1 MAVGYR
7 WIKVYGG
14 PWDTAQGA
22 IIIAEMEI
30 LDAEGNNLAVGGTP
44 FGSPANHQNY
54 TPPKAFDGIING
66 SCGSMYYSASKPASL
81 GYHTT
86 SPMPATV
93 VRLSTTTNSNYQHIR
108 LGNGVVLGSND
119 STDGFDG
126 TWDTLATG
134 VTMASTTGTWTSHP
148 LTLEPNAY
156 SIIAKPKPLSTP
168 IILSTMPATLTR
180 GFR

>member
-1 MAVGYR
+1 MAEGYR

-14 PWDTAQGA
+14 PWNASLVA

-44 FGSPANHQNY
+44 FGSPANHSNY

-66 SCGSMYYSASKPASL
+66 ACGSMYYSASKPASL

-93 VRLSTTTNSNYQHIR
+93 VRLATTTYSDYHPFR
-108 LGNGVVLGSND
+108 LANGVVLGSND

-126 TWDTLATG
+126 TWDTLATE
-134 VTMASTTGTWTSHP
+134 VTMASTGGTWTSHP
-148 LTLEPNAY
+148 LTWGPNAEVG
-156 SIIAKPKPLSTP
+156 AKPKTLSTP
-168 IILSTMPATLTR
+168 IILSTMPHALTR